1 MRMDPAKKLLIH
13 LASDQICIIA
23 LQMQRGF
30 FHRQCRIKKANI
42 CYVTAKRMM
51 YEYLKCS
58 TFRHLFFRPSYL
70 YGFVT
75 DGLQERAMVYI
86 SPTGQVSLF
95 LQKVLLGFEPP

>member
-1 MRMDPAKKLLIH
+1 MKKKKNLFLKGPTPQMRMDPAKKLLIH

-51 YEYLKCS
+51 YE
-58 TFRHLFFRPSYL
+58 
-70 YGFVT
+70 
-75 DGLQERAMVYI
+75 
-86 SPTGQVSLF
+86 
-95 LQKVLLGFEPP
+95 